1 MGGILVLLLYLLGIF
16 WIVMGTLLV
25 FVPKLLK
32 RKLFVKLQN
41 IPLKKIG
48 SVPLIIGVLL
58 VLAASHNRY
67 TAFVVILGLLAIAK
81 GIGCIVATE
90 KMQKIQ
96 DWWLNKASNNIYRIL
111 GIVIILIGS
120 IVLTGI

>member
-90 KMQKIQ
+90 KMQKMQ

>member
-96 DWWLNKASNNIYRIL
+96 DWWLNKASNNVYRIL